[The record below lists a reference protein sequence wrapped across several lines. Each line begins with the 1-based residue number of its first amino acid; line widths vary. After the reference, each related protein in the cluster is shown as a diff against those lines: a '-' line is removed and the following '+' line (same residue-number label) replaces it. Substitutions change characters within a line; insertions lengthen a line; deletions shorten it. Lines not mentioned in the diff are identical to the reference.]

1 MTDWTIAA
9 FVIVPSCSFS
19 IIRLMRRFSRRF
31 DSVRRSRCVVF
42 WRSNPNRRCFD
53 FEAVGVHAL
62 PHIEN
67 LGLLVGLKVQSLL
80 EEHLDLC

>member
-1 MTDWTIAA
+1 M
-9 FVIVPSCSFS
+9 
-19 IIRLMRRFSRRF
+19 RL
-31 DSVRRSRCVVF
+31 
-42 WRSNPNRRCFD
+42 FD

>member
-19 IIRLMRRFSRRF
+19 IIPPFRLGTEKQMRR
-31 DSVRRSRCVVF
+31 
-42 WRSNPNRRCFD
+42 FD

>member
-1 MTDWTIAA
+1 MTDWDDRCLRDRALLQLLHHPLDA
-9 FVIVPSCSFS
+9 PLLPPF
-19 IIRLMRRFSRRF
+19 RLGTEKQMRR
-31 DSVRRSRCVVF
+31 
-42 WRSNPNRRCFD
+42 FD

>member
-19 IIRLMRRFSRRF
+19 IIRLMRR
-31 DSVRRSRCVVF
+31 
-42 WRSNPNRRCFD
+42 FD

>member
-19 IIRLMRRFSRRF
+19 IIRLMRPPFRLGTEKQMRR
-31 DSVRRSRCVVF
+31 
-42 WRSNPNRRCFD
+42 FD